1 MGKWEIE
8 DGGRVRE
15 GEGGGG
21 KKREIQSVTVRTI
34 YSCELLLRMLL
45 LCRWLPRQ

>member
-15 GEGGGG
+15 ERGGG

-45 LCRWLPRQ
+45 LCR

>member
-15 GEGGGG
+15 GEGRREG
-21 KKREIQSVTVRTI
+21 KGDTTCNCPDHLFV
-34 YSCELLLRMLL
+34 
-45 LCRWLPRQ
+45 